1 MRRMLIHGG
10 GVPSPRELS
19 GSEAESCGVGSPRLQ
34 GGSRGGMLGLALVL
48 MLGFSGT
55 ASVRAQA
62 PRPLPAFGLVFNDD
76 ADLSFVVPD
85 RAQSEA
91 LLRANI
97 AALADTPVR
106 TLVYS
111 VGMGGDLMYYDTKIA
126 SRVGWRK
133 APDETPGSLM
143 EKRMENARVCLAQ
156 GADAVRTAGEAA
168 KALGLR
174 FIPSL
179 RMNDA
184 HFMVKPDEHSMTSE
198 FWFQHRDRY
207 TIKDSPL
214 PWQPAYG
221 NLLDYTHEAVRQLRI
236 DTVFEVLERNRDLV
250 DGFEL
255 DFNRFQVF
263 FPRGKAAAGAPLMTE
278 LVRRVRTRLDQ
289 LARETNRPQH
299 LFVRLPP
306 SLADCTTAGLE
317 VERWMAER
325 LVDLVSPA
333 QIMTLAWD
341 MPIADLVALGRKH
354 GVAVQPS
361 LYPRHSWRLPFPAGT
376 GADRYAGM
384 KLSRDATLEEIRGA
398 AAAYRA
404 LGVEGFY
411 LFNFYFAFGWVRPH
425 DDRLY
430 RVFRDVARPENL
442 AGQAKV
448 FAVTKSYYFD
458 GPGSYA
464 YGKQLPA
471 RLAADGSLSLTLAV
485 AEEPA
490 VVPFPRLGSEL
501 RLGFRDLPAG
511 AAIVVMVNGRELFT
525 GRPAADARFSVRSI
539 TGAAVRQR
547 DAAEEYVHLSVPD
560 PTIMRRGG
568 NAVVVTV
575 TGGASATEITDLE
588 LRYAYENDY
597 ERLWRREVGR

>member
-1 MRRMLIHGG
+1 MN
-10 GVPSPRELS
+10 GVLPDVV
-19 GSEAESCGVGSPRLQ
+19 GVGA
-34 GGSRGGMLGLALVL
+34 SRPQWRSLSRVVGLALIPIF
-48 MLGFSGT
+48 GFGSLVP
-55 ASVRAQA
+55 ARAQA
-62 PRPLPAFGLVFNDD
+62 PRPLPSFGLVFNDD

-85 RAQSEA
+85 RTQSEA

-106 TLVYS
+106 TLVYC
-111 VGMGGDLMYYDTKIA
+111 VGMGGDLMYYDTKVA

-133 APDETPGSLM
+133 SPDETPGSLM

-198 FWFQHRDRY
+198 FWFRHRERY
-207 TIKDSPL
+207 TIKESPL

-221 NLLDYTHEAVRQLRI
+221 NLLDFTHDAVRQLRL

-263 FPRGKAAAGAPLMTE
+263 FPRGRAASGAPLMTD
-278 LVRRVRTRLDQ
+278 LVRRVRARLDG
-289 LARETNRPQH
+289 LAREVGRPLH
-299 LFVRLPP
+299 LFVRVPP
-306 SLADCTTAGLE
+306 SIADCTTAGLD
-317 VERWMAER
+317 VERWMRER

-341 MPIADLVALGRKH
+341 MPIADLVALGREH
-354 GVAVQPS
+354 GVAVHPS
-361 LYPRHSWRLPFPAGT
+361 LYPRASWRLPFPAGT
-376 GADRYAGM
+376 GADRYAGA
-384 KLSRDATLEEIRGA
+384 KLLREASLEEIRGA

-404 LGVEGFY
+404 LGVDGFY
-411 LFNFYFAFGWVRPH
+411 LFNFYNAFGSQRPH
-425 DDRLY
+425 DERLY
-430 RVFRDVARPENL
+430 RVFRDLARPENL
-442 AGQAKV
+442 AGQPAV
-448 FAVTKSYYFD
+448 FAVTKSYYND

-471 RLAADGSLSLTLAV
+471 RLDATGTLRLTLPV
-485 AEEPA
+485 HAELAAAPFPLRGAELRFGLRGLPAAAA
-490 VVPFPRLGSEL
+490 VV
-501 RLGFRDLPAG
+501 
-511 AAIVVMVNGRELFT
+511 VTMNGRELFA
-525 GRPAADARFSVRSI
+525 GRPAADARFAVRSI
-539 TGAAVRQR
+539 TGAAVRPR
-547 DAAEEYVHLSVPD
+547 DAAEEYVHFSVPD
-560 PTIMRRGG
+560 A
-568 NAVVVTV
+568 AVLRAGRNEVELTL
-575 TGGASATEITDLE
+575 TGAAAGTEVTDLE
-588 LRYAYENDY
+588 LRLAYENDY
-597 ERLWRREVGR
+597 DRLWRREAGR